1 MGLLGV
7 QAASEALKLYYLDGF
22 KYQLNEGASAFMAQ
36 IEKTTQNVVGGKIK
50 MALRYGRHGGV
61 GNRADDGNLPTPNSR
76 KTRQAEFDTKNI
88 FARIQV
94 TDKAIEVSKSDKG
107 AFANLLTQELED
119 AENDAKELLARQLF
133 GNGTGVLCTVSS
145 VNTGSKR
152 LTVNNVDYL
161 AEGQY
166 IDSYTTGG
174 IAHDTGMEITAI
186 DEDNNYVFVDTV
198 STTTSNDILVISGN
212 YNNELT
218 GLGAIVSNTIL
229 YGIDRSTN
237 YWLKPKTINV
247 NGELSETVM
256 QQGIDFAEKRAGAK
270 VNFMACSYGVRRS
283 YQYLLQSQKRQVNS
297 LQLKGGWEALEY
309 VGGSQVKVGIVA
321 DKYCPSGTLYMLDTN
336 DLAIYQVAD
345 WDWMD
350 RHGAIL
356 FPVSGKAAYEA
367 VLRKYCD
374 LGCSRPR
381 GVVVLTNI
389 TEH

>member
-1 MGLLGV
+1 MLLGV

-22 KYQLNEGASAFMAQ
+22 KYQLNEGASALMAQ
-36 IEKTTQNVVGGKIK
+36 IEKTTRNVVGGKIR

-61 GNRADDGNLPTPNSR
+61 GNRPDDGDLPTPNPR

-88 FARIQV
+88 FARIQI
-94 TDKAIEVSKSDKG
+94 TDKAIEVSKSDRG

-119 AENDAKELLARQLF
+119 AENDAKELMARQLF
-133 GNGTGVLCTVSS
+133 GDGTGTLCTVTA
-145 VNTGSKR
+145 VDITNKV
-152 LTVNNVDYL
+152 LTVDNVDYL

-166 IDSYTTGG
+166 IDSLTAAGVK
-174 IAHDTGMEITAI
+174 HDSAMEILAI
-186 DEDNNYVFVDTV
+186 DEDNKKVYVSAV
-198 STTTSNDILVISGN
+198 SATAVNDILTISGN

-218 GLGAIVSNTIL
+218 GLTAIIQANTL
-229 YGIDRSTN
+229 YGIDRTTN
-237 YWLKPKTINV
+237 YWLKAKRINV
-247 NGELSETVM
+247 NGEISETIM

-270 VNFMACSYGVRRS
+270 INFIVCSYGVRRA
-283 YQYLLQSQKRQVNS
+283 YQYMLQSQKRQFNT

-309 VGGSQVKVGIVA
+309 AGGSQVKIGIVA
-321 DKYCPSGTLYMLDTN
+321 DKYCQAGTMKMLDTN

-350 RHGAIL
+350 KHGAVL

-381 GVVVLTNI
+381 GVVELYGI